1 MAPIRVGAL
10 QLGTSLAGTQATLQS
25 ILAYEDQMRDH
36 DLVVM
41 PEALLGG
48 YPKGETFGTY
58 LGYRLS
64 EGRETFAAY
73 FAEAISIPGPEIDA
87 LAELSA
93 RSGAV
98 LVVGVIERDG
108 STLYC
113 TQVYLDHERGYIGKH
128 RKLMPTATE
137 RLIWGQGD
145 GSTLIVA
152 DTGIGRVGGAI
163 CWEHYMPL
171 LRTALYAKGL
181 DIWAASTVD
190 ARDVW
195 QASMRHIATEG
206 RCFVV
211 SACQYQPTAA
221 QQGRETPDG
230 WDADMPLIDGGSL
243 ICDPYGSVLAGP
255 LRGQEGMV
263 SAEIDLAAIPQ
274 ARYDLDVTGHYA
286 RPDVFSL
293 SVDER
298 EKRPVSFMRDAE

>member
-1 MAPIRVGAL
+1 MKTTRVGAL
-10 QLGTSLAGTQATLQS
+10 QIGSAPEGTGVTLEK
-25 ILAYEDQMRDH
+25 ILSFAAQIRSEKL

-41 PEALLGG
+41 PEAVLGG
-48 YPKGETFGTY
+48 YPKGEGFGTL
-58 LGYRLS
+58 LGYRLQ
-64 EGRETFAAY
+64 EGREAFARY
-73 FAEAISIPGPEIDA
+73 FEQAIAIPGPEVDA

-93 RSGAV
+93 STGAM

-113 TQVYLDHERGYIGKH
+113 TQIYLDPEHGYIGKH

-145 GSTLIVA
+145 GSTLFVA
-152 DTGIGRVGGAI
+152 DSAVGKIGGAI

-171 LRTALYAKGL
+171 LRTAMYAQGVE
-181 DIWAASTVD
+181 IWAASTVD

-221 QQGRETPDG
+221 EQGRENPAG
-230 WDADMPLIDGGSL
+230 WTEGDPLINGGSV
-243 ICDPYGSVLAGP
+243 ICDSYGNVLAGP
-255 LRGQEGMV
+255 LRGEEGLIT
-263 SAEIDLAAIPQ
+263 AEIDLATIPE
-274 ARYDLDVTGHYA
+274 ARYDLDAVGHYA
-286 RPDVFSL
+286 RPDVFQL
-293 SVDER
+293 KVDT
-298 EKRPVSFMRDAE
+298 EKKTAVSFE